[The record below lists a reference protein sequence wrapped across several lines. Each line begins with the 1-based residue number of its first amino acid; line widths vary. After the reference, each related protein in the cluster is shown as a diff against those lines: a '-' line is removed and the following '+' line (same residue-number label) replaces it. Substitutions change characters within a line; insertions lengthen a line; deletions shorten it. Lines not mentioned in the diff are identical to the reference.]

1 MIKSVISNKLCFN
14 LYIKSILFKIINK
27 MEFKVED
34 NKAFVKCRMTMDHF
48 YEYEFSEINQYLI
61 KNTPGF
67 KSPLSPETD

>member
-1 MIKSVISNKLCFN
+1 
-14 LYIKSILFKIINK
+14 

-48 YEYEFSEINQYLI
+48 YEFEFSEINQYLI